1 MTRQPQ
7 ILSILQVHTLYR
19 QAGGEDQVVEA
30 ERRLLHEAGLGVS
43 QVIFD
48 NSGLPAGSPLGD
60 LRAAATALW
69 SRTAYHRV
77 LHAIDTHRPQVVHV
91 HNTFAAASPS
101 VYAAARA
108 RKVPVVQTL
117 HNYRFVCPSA
127 TAFRD
132 GHTCTDCVGRS
143 VGWPG
148 VVHACVRGS
157 RAQSAVAATTLAVH
171 RAIGTFDRG
180 ITRYVALT
188 PFQRSLMVRGG
199 IDADRI
205 RVIPN
210 FLEPDPGQTTDDR
223 SGFVFVGRLTVEKGI
238 RPLLA
243 AARSV
248 RGMVRLAGTG
258 PLLPMVEEA
267 MESGEVRYLGALE
280 RSGVIHQLQ
289 RSTAMV
295 IPSVWFEGFPLT
307 VVEAFAT
314 ATPVIASA
322 IGSLGEIIE
331 DGVTGLLARPGDAD
345 DLADRLRW
353 AWENPDRLRA
363 MGLAAR
369 QRYERLYRG
378 DRHLAALE
386 FLYRELADVS
396 SPLPGA

>member
-1 MTRQPQ
+1 
-7 ILSILQVHTLYR
+7 
-19 QAGGEDQVVEA
+19 
-30 ERRLLHEAGLGVS
+30 
-43 QVIFD
+43 
-48 NSGLPAGSPLGD
+48 
-60 LRAAATALW
+60 
-69 SRTAYHRV
+69 
-77 LHAIDTHRPQVVHV
+77 
-91 HNTFAAASPS
+91 
-101 VYAAARA
+101 
-108 RKVPVVQTL
+108 
-117 HNYRFVCPSA
+117 
-127 TAFRD
+127 
-132 GHTCTDCVGRS
+132 
-143 VGWPG
+143 
-148 VVHACVRGS
+148 
-157 RAQSAVAATTLAVH
+157 LAVH

-205 RVIPN
+205 SVIPN

-223 SGFVFVGRLTVEKGI
+223 SGFVFAGRLSVEKGI
-238 RPLLA
+238 RPLLT

-267 MESGEVRYLGALE
+267 TESGEVRYLGALD
-280 RSGVIHQLQ
+280 RPGVIHHLR

-331 DGVTGLLARPGDAD
+331 DGLTGLLARPGDAD

-353 AWENPDRLRA
+353 AWENPDRMRA

-378 DRHLAALE
+378 DSHLTALE